1 MECKARED
9 CPEFLAKQKLLRTLP
24 ELSLERTEL
33 ISDMK
38 DLVCDTKLKTVCCR
52 INYEIVG
59 GTNVTSVSQFPYM
72 ARIIIKTG
80 PYTSTFCGAALIH
93 INLLLSAKHCVVPFF
108 WDWCIEE
115 DDCYAKFRDIHP
127 GRTNHEKGEFSVPI
141 VEMYPKEGTSDLAVL
156 KLAFPVTNIFKNFFP
171 NIFFNLL
178 YCFCRSKSTLTM
190 RWALE

>member
-59 GTNVTSVSQFPYM
+59 GTNVTNV
-72 ARIIIKTG
+72 
-80 PYTSTFCGAALIH
+80 
-93 INLLLSAKHCVVPFF
+93 
-108 WDWCIEE
+108 
-115 DDCYAKFRDIHP
+115 
-127 GRTNHEKGEFSVPI
+127 
-141 VEMYPKEGTSDLAVL
+141 KER
-156 KLAFPVTNIFKNFFP
+156 
-171 NIFFNLL
+171 L
-178 YCFCRSKSTLTM
+178 YEVM
-190 RWALE
+190 I